1 MKQLFENLLKGL
13 KEHLIYA
20 LMAVSAFLLPI
31 MPLLFVV
38 LAFII
43 TDTAFGLWKVYRLS
57 EDFRIKKLLGL
68 IPKIIAY
75 EGFVVL
81 IFLIDK
87 FILSDIILLFL
98 SIPFLCTKIVAT
110 ALCVVELQSIRKK
123 ILIVTQVD
131 IWEKFTTIL
140 KKVKEVKKEFTE

>member
-1 MKQLFENLLKGL
+1 MKQLFENLFKGL
-13 KEHLIYA
+13 KEHFIYA

-31 MPLLFVV
+31 MPLLFIV
-38 LAFII
+38 LAFIV
-43 TDTAFGLWKVYRLS
+43 TDTAFGLWKMYRLS
-57 EDFRIKKLLGL
+57 DAFSIKRLLSA

-87 FILSDIILLFL
+87 FILSEIVLLFL
-98 SIPFLCTKIVAT
+98 NIPFLCTKIIAT

-123 ILIVTQVD
+123 IMIVTQID
-131 IWEKFTTIL
+131 IWEKFTDML
-140 KKVKEVKKEFTE
+140 KKAKEVKKEFTE